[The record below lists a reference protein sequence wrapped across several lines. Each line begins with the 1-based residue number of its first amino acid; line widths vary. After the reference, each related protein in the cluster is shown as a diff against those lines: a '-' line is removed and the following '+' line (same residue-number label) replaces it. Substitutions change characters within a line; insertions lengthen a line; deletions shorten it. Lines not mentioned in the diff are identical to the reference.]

1 MTNPDKILKE
11 VTFIL
16 KQFGVEKIIL
26 FGSYAYGTPNE
37 FSDIDLLVIKN
48 IPANE
53 TRNFRITLKKALW
66 VKLGKLDYSFDIIVD
81 NEKRIQERINLGDL
95 FYKEIYTKGK
105 TIYAITLGNPGPNQK
120 ILFKSFAPKRVPN
133 KIGIKKI
140 TLLGSDEKIGYE
152 LNDEGLWVK
161 TPGKMADDMAFV
173 FRIETK

>member
-11 VTFIL
+11 VTSIIT
-16 KQFGVEKIIL
+16 QYGVKKIIL

-37 FSDIDLLVIKN
+37 NSDIDLLVIKN

-53 TRNFRITLKKALW
+53 TRDFRITLKKALW

-105 TIYAITLGNPGPNQK
+105 
-120 ILFKSFAPKRVPN
+120 
-133 KIGIKKI
+133 
-140 TLLGSDEKIGYE
+140 
-152 LNDEGLWVK
+152 
-161 TPGKMADDMAFV
+161 
-173 FRIETK
+173 